1 MSVRMMLQARAPKSF
16 GATLSAATWTNVKV
30 TPTNALCGVRLNND
44 GTLDRIS
51 FTTVT
56 TYTYQYDWETGA
68 GTGSDYEARW
78 TNSSGTLS
86 SGNEGTWLALNTA
99 PSFYVSFTDNL
110 GGAENCIGTLEI
122 RAAAS
127 QSVLASAQFD
137 ITAEVTI

>member
-1 MSVRMMLQARAPKSF
+1 MSVRMMLQALASRF
-16 GATLSAATWTNVKV
+16 RATLSAATWTNTKV
-30 TPTNALCGVRLNND
+30 SPTNALCGVRLNND

-68 GTGSDYEARW
+68 GT
-78 TNSSGTLS
+78 LS

-99 PSFYVSFTDNL
+99 PSFYVNFTDNL

-127 QSVLASAQFD
+127 QSVLASAQFNL
-137 ITAEVTI
+137 TAEVLE